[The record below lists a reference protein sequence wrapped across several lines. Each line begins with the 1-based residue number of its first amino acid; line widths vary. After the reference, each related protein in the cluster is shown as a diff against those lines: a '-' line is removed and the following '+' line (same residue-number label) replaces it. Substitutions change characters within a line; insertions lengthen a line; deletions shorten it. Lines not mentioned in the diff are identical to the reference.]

1 MSVRKA
7 QSIVNEVDGN
17 MGISLV
23 AFRLDELEYLKSKLE
38 EFLEL
43 EIDTDE
49 LQDSETTSDLEDLE
63 D

>member
-49 LQDSETTSDLEDLE
+49 LQDSETTFDLEDLE